1 VVGKSGPDDLLELG
15 SAGSQQPVGMI
26 IPDKNAQDEGIE
38 VFRNPTLSGFL
49 IYDPQS
55 KQLLKS
61 TKPVELVEKGS
72 SGSLNI
78 VRMSHADQRAIMAE
92 FAKNYSAREDTRG
105 LERVLE
111 GDDPFYWQK
120 FYLVVKDAKLLQNWL
135 YFRRTKVAEL
145 LQQRLKDACVP
156 EGDIPGI
163 IKQASLKGTSR
174 RAVDTLS
181 VSVSRGRVATKPSSL
196 ADLARNAITHLSETQ
211 IRELKIPLGAVWDS
225 FQEDR

>member
-1 VVGKSGPDDLLELG
+1 MVGKSGPDDLLELG

-111 GDDPFYWQK
+111 GMTRFIGRNSTWSSRM
-120 FYLVVKDAKLLQNWL
+120 QNSFRIGYISDERKWL
-135 YFRRTKVAEL
+135 NFCNKGSRTL
-145 LQQRLKDACVP
+145 
-156 EGDIPGI
+156 
-163 IKQASLKGTSR
+163 
-174 RAVDTLS
+174 
-181 VSVSRGRVATKPSSL
+181 VSRKGIFPV
-196 ADLARNAITHLSETQ
+196 
-211 IRELKIPLGAVWDS
+211 
-225 FQEDR
+225 